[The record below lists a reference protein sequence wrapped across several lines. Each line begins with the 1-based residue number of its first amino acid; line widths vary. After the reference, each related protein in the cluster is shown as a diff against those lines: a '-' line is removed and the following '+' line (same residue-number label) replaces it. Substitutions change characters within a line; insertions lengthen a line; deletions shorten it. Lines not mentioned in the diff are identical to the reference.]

1 MEVRVPAVKFVDG
14 HSKESFVSD
23 YVFNLSQK
31 TLSLLEIKVL
41 KKELGFSRT
50 SSPIN
55 EVDLLRYVSNFSRR
69 MRCKWFF
76 RNERQ
81 ENVSETS
88 EFKSKSTWN
97 PPKGAPALE
106 LFLSQTEKDIL
117 SILPGKATNYNLPK
131 EEYLTMRSLQN
142 DRSVVIKPADKGS
155 AVVVWDRNDYL
166 KEAERQLSDEKTYE
180 EIRITEKD
188 QVELVE
194 KSNDLFS
201 NLRRKNV
208 ITENENNYFR
218 FNFKKATN
226 LGKLYILP
234 KIHKGLCKLP
244 GRPITSN
251 YRTPTEK
258 VSKFLD
264 DHLQPIRKQGESYIR
279 DTEDFFCKT

>member
-117 SILPGKATNYNLPK
+117 SILPGKATNCNLSK
-131 EEYLTMRSLQN
+131 EEYLIMTEASLLNQQA
-142 DRSVVIKPADKGS
+142 RGPQ
-155 AVVVWDRNDYL
+155 W
-166 KEAERQLSDEKTYE
+166 
-180 EIRITEKD
+180 
-188 QVELVE
+188 
-194 KSNDLFS
+194 
-201 NLRRKNV
+201 
-208 ITENENNYFR
+208 
-218 FNFKKATN
+218 
-226 LGKLYILP
+226 
-234 KIHKGLCKLP
+234 
-244 GRPITSN
+244 
-251 YRTPTEK
+251 
-258 VSKFLD
+258 
-264 DHLQPIRKQGESYIR
+264 
-279 DTEDFFCKT
+279 